1 MYHTI
6 NTLHPKKEQRNTA
19 LALTFTLLGLVVAG
33 YLMIGLITIIAH
45 YQSVFYNNCIIK

>member
-1 MYHTI
+1 MYHST

-33 YLMIGLITIIAH
+33 YLMIYVLVLNHNDIINLH
-45 YQSVFYNNCIIK
+45 NYFK